1 MFYSNFATTRIKFK
15 EPHLL
20 ADCPKAPKIRRTFT
34 LTVLD
39 KLIAQDLLKTLVSVW
54 SVIVVIIVSREFIR
68 VLDKAIQGRVSSETL
83 ATLLA
88 LKTLI
93 IGVSL
98 LPPALFMAV
107 LMVLGKMYRDQ
118 EMSAVASAGG
128 GVLTLY
134 RAVFL
139 LVLPLSVAAAGLSLY
154 ATPWAEATTANIM
167 HAGDESADLRGIA
180 AGKFSEYSQG
190 DLVFYVESISDDNVM
205 HDVFVQ
211 HRQGG
216 TPSIITAE
224 SARLRELPEGR
235 YVVFYH
241 GERVQGV
248 PGQLDFVIEKFQDYA
263 VRVEEPDTA
272 VFYTRTAVAAE
283 TLWVSGAAVDRA
295 ELQRRWSVPLGM
307 LLLSL
312 LAVPLAQVS
321 PRGGV
326 FGNILIG
333 FVIYFCYGNLL
344 RISQLWVTKEVIPVW
359 LGGAGVN
366 LLLLAVGGVLLAR
379 LYGWRWLYS
388 HLAQRG
394 AA

>member
-1 MFYSNFATTRIKFK
+1 
-15 EPHLL
+15 
-20 ADCPKAPKIRRTFT
+20 
-34 LTVLD
+34 
-39 KLIAQDLLKTLVSVW
+39 
-54 SVIVVIIVSREFIR
+54 
-68 VLDKAIQGRVSSETL
+68 
-83 ATLLA
+83 
-88 LKTLI
+88 
-93 IGVSL
+93 
-98 LPPALFMAV
+98 
-107 LMVLGKMYRDQ
+107 
-118 EMSAVASAGG
+118 
-128 GVLTLY
+128 
-134 RAVFL
+134 
-139 LVLPLSVAAAGLSLY
+139 
-154 ATPWAEATTANIM
+154 
-167 HAGDESADLRGIA
+167 
-180 AGKFSEYSQG
+180 
-190 DLVFYVESISDDNVM
+190 
-205 HDVFVQ
+205 
-211 HRQGG
+211 
-216 TPSIITAE
+216 
-224 SARLRELPEGR
+224 
-235 YVVFYH
+235 VVFYH

-366 LLLLAVGGVLLAR
+366 FLLLAVGGVLLAR

>member
-1 MFYSNFATTRIKFK
+1 ML
-15 EPHLL
+15 P
-20 ADCPKAPKIRRTFT
+20 DCPKTLKIRRTFT

-39 KLIAQDLLKTLVSVW
+39 RLIALDLLKTLLSVW

-88 LKTLI
+88 LKTI
-93 IGVSL
+93 SIGVSL
-98 LPPALFMAV
+98 LPAALFMAV

-118 EMSAVASAGG
+118 EMSAIASAGG

-139 LVLPLSVAAAGLSLY
+139 LVFPLSVAAAALSLY
-154 ATPWAEATTANIM
+154 TTPWAEATTAKIM
-167 HAGDESADLRGIA
+167 HEGDESSDLRGIA
-180 AGKFSEYSQG
+180 AGKFSEYSLG
-190 DLVFYVESISDDNVM
+190 DLVFYVENISNDNIM

-224 SARLRELPEGR
+224 SARLRDLPEGR
-235 YVVFYH
+235 YVVFKH

-248 PGQLDFVIEKFQDYA
+248 AGQLDFVIEKFDEYA

-272 VFYTRTAVAAE
+272 VFYTRTAIAAE
-283 TLWVSGAAVDRA
+283 TLWESNAAVDSA
-295 ELQRRWSVPLGM
+295 ELQRRWSIPLGM

-312 LAVPLAQVS
+312 LGVPLAQIS
-321 PRGGV
+321 PRGGA
-326 FGNILIG
+326 FGNILTG
-333 FVIYFCYGNLL
+333 FVIYFCYGNVL
-344 RISQLWVTKEVIPVW
+344 RISQLWVTKEVIPAW

-366 LLLLAVGGVLLAR
+366 ALLLLVGGVLLAR
-379 LYGWRWLYS
+379 LYGWRWWYLN
-388 HLAQRG
+388 LTQRRVL
-394 AA
+394 

>member
-1 MFYSNFATTRIKFK
+1 M
-15 EPHLL
+15 P
-20 ADCPKAPKIRRTFT
+20 DCPKTLKIRRTFT

-39 KLIAQDLLKTLVSVW
+39 RLIALDLLKTLLSVW

-88 LKTLI
+88 LKTI
-93 IGVSL
+93 SIGVSL
-98 LPPALFMAV
+98 LPAALFMAV

-118 EMSAVASAGG
+118 EMSAIASAGG

-139 LVLPLSVAAAGLSLY
+139 LVFPLSVAAAALSLY
-154 ATPWAEATTANIM
+154 TTPWAEATTTKIM
-167 HAGDESADLRGIA
+167 HEGDESSDLRGIA
-180 AGKFSEYSQG
+180 AGKFSEYSLG
-190 DLVFYVESISDDNVM
+190 DLVFYVENISNDNIM

-211 HRQGG
+211 HREGG

-224 SARLRELPEGR
+224 SARLRDLPEGR
-235 YVVFYH
+235 YVIFKH

-248 PGQLDFVIEKFQDYA
+248 PGRLDFVIEKFDEYA

-272 VFYTRTAVAAE
+272 VFYTRTAIAAE
-283 TLWVSGAAVDRA
+283 TLWTSNTAVDSA
-295 ELQRRWSVPLGM
+295 ELQRRWSIPLGM

-312 LAVPLAQVS
+312 LGVPLAQIS
-321 PRGGV
+321 PRGGA
-326 FGNILIG
+326 FGNILTG
-333 FVIYFCYGNLL
+333 FVIYFCYGNVL
-344 RISQLWVTKEVIPVW
+344 RISQLWVTKEVIPAW

-366 LLLLAVGGVLLAR
+366 MLLLLVGGVLLAR
-379 LYGWRWLYS
+379 LYGWRWCYLN
-388 HLAQRG
+388 LTRRG
-394 AA
+394 VS

>member
-1 MFYSNFATTRIKFK
+1 LQVN
-15 EPHLL
+15 
-20 ADCPKAPKIRRTFT
+20 CPKAPQISRIFV

-39 KLIAQDLLKTLVSVW
+39 KLIASDLLKTLLSVW

-83 ATLLA
+83 LTLLA
-88 LKTLI
+88 LKTVS

-98 LPPALFMAV
+98 LPAALFMAV

-139 LVLPLSVAAAGLSLY
+139 LVFPLSVAAAGLSLY
-154 ATPWAEATTANIM
+154 TTPWAEATTAKIM
-167 HAGDESADLRGIA
+167 HEGNESADLRGIA
-180 AGKFSEYSQG
+180 AGKFSEYSQS
-190 DLVFYVESISDDNVM
+190 DLVFYVEDISDDNVM

-211 HRQGG
+211 HRQNG

-224 SARLRELPEGR
+224 SARLRDLPEGR
-235 YVVFYH
+235 YAIFYH

-248 PGQLDFVIEKFQDYA
+248 PGNLDFVIEKFTEYA

-272 VFYTRTAVAAE
+272 VFFGRTAAAPE
-283 TLWVSGAAVDRA
+283 MLWSSIAAIDKA
-295 ELQRRWSVPLGM
+295 ELQRRWSIPLGM
-307 LLLSL
+307 LLLSFL
-312 LAVPLAQVS
+312 GVPLAQIS

-326 FGNILIG
+326 FGNILVG
-333 FVIYFCYGNLL
+333 FVIYFCYGNFL
-344 RISQLWVTKEVIPVW
+344 RVSQLWVTKEVIPAW
-359 LGGAGVN
+359 LGGVGIN
-366 LLLLAVGGVLLAR
+366 LLLLVVGGVLLAR
-379 LYGWRWLYS
+379 LYGWRWLY
-388 HLAQRG
+388 LNLRQKALL
-394 AA
+394 